1 MQREALR
8 AIIQIGSDEA
18 YAVLEEALTSGEPRV
33 REAVMHTLG
42 SITDERAAPL
52 LVHILSHSS
61 HKGASESIY
70 ISAIDALGRSGA
82 STRGVEMLKDLL
94 HRGEWWA
101 PMRTARIRA
110 AAARALRA
118 TGAPSADA
126 VLEDAST
133 TGSRGVRR
141 AAADAMLLPRR
152 SPPAG
157 GTR

>member
-1 MQREALR
+1 
-8 AIIQIGSDEA
+8 
-18 YAVLEEALTSGEPRV
+18 
-33 REAVMHTLG
+33 
-42 SITDERAAPL
+42 
-52 LVHILSHSS
+52 VHILKHSS
-61 HKGASESIY
+61 HKRASEPVY

-82 STRGVEMLKDLL
+82 SARGVDTLKNLL
-94 HRGEWWA
+94 YRGEWWA

-118 TGAPSADA
+118 TGAPSADD

-141 AAADAMLLPRR
+141 AAALAMLLPRR